1 MNSVKTD
8 DVVVVK
14 TKCRKWLLGAVF
26 SFLIPFLLGGFL
38 AENWSAERGRE
49 DVERWSHLVQPSP
62 VPMSEQILAFSIWFV
77 GAGLIAGLVGLLL
90 YYLFTRCR
98 SY

>member
-1 MNSVKTD
+1 MDTVKND
-8 DVVVVK
+8 NPVVAQK
-14 TKCRKWLLGAVF
+14 KSRKWLLGAVF

-38 AENWSAERGRE
+38 AENWAAQSGKE
-49 DVERWSHLVQPSP
+49 DVERWSHLVQPTP
-62 VPMSEQILAFSIWFV
+62 VPMSEQILPMLLWFV
-77 GAGLIAGLVGLLL
+77 VPGLVAGLIGLVV